1 MKRMIT
7 LAGALLA
14 VLGFYGPW
22 VTTPRQAAALTY
34 NALDLTEFCKFI
46 VRAQLGQVTRELFL
60 VPIVA
65 AALALAL
72 WASRPSQRFR
82 VLRYALCAVAVVLSL
97 VPLPPYPHVL
107 TAYASAEDRGSFWLS
122 LAGLLGVAL
131 IILFGRRITSRW
143 RDAALVAL
151 ALIGAA
157 LPVWELVAR
166 ALPAVSRAY
175 ASPAVV
181 GWGLVITVAGFF
193 LVAAG
198 ALIRGNG

>member
-1 MKRMIT
+1 MKRIIT
-7 LAGALLA
+7 LTGALLA

-22 VTTPRQAAALTY
+22 VTTQRQVAALTY

-46 VRAQLGQVTRELFL
+46 LRAQLGQVTRELFL

-72 WASRPSQRFR
+72 WASQPDQHSRSF
-82 VLRYALCAVAVVLSL
+82 RYALSAVAVVLSL

-131 IILFGRRITSRW
+131 IILFGRQITSIPR
-143 RDAALVAL
+143 L
-151 ALIGAA
+151 
-157 LPVWELVAR
+157 
-166 ALPAVSRAY
+166 
-175 ASPAVV
+175 
-181 GWGLVITVAGFF
+181 
-193 LVAAG
+193 
-198 ALIRGNG
+198 

>member
-22 VTTPRQAAALTY
+22 VTTQRQVAALTY
-34 NALDLTEFCKFI
+34 NALDLTEFCKF
-46 VRAQLGQVTRELFL
+46 VLRAGLGQVTRELFL

-72 WASRPSQRFR
+72 WASQPEQRSR
-82 VLRYALCAVAVVLSL
+82 ILRYALAAVAVVLSL

-122 LAGLLGVAL
+122 LVGLLGVAL
-131 IILFGRRITSRW
+131 IILFGQRITSRW
-143 RDAALVAL
+143 RDATFGAL
-151 ALIGAA
+151 ALIGAIC
-157 LPVWELVAR
+157 PIWEFATR

-181 GWGLVITVAGFF
+181 GWGLVVTVAGFV
-193 LVAAG
+193 LVAVG
-198 ALIRGNG
+198 AVIRGD

>member
-22 VTTPRQAAALTY
+22 VTTQRQVAALTY

-60 VPIVA
+60 VPIVV

-72 WASRPSQRFR
+72 WASQPDQRSR
-82 VLRYALCAVAVVLSL
+82 SLRYALSAVAVVLSL
-97 VPLPPYPHVL
+97 VALPPYPHVL

-122 LAGLLGVAL
+122 LAGLLGVVL
-131 IILFGRRITSRW
+131 IILFGQRITSRW
-143 RDAALVAL
+143 RDAAFVAL

-157 LPVWELVAR
+157 WPVWEFSTQ

-175 ASPAVV
+175 ASPAMV
-181 GWGLVITVAGFF
+181 GWGLVLTVAGFV

-198 ALIRGNG
+198 GVIRGS

>member
-1 MKRMIT
+1 MKRIIT

-14 VLGFYGPW
+14 AVGFYSPW
-22 VTTPRQAAALTY
+22 VTTQRQVAALTY

-46 VRAQLGQVTRELFL
+46 LRAQLGQVTRELFL

-72 WASRPSQRFR
+72 WASQPDQRSR
-82 VLRYALCAVAVVLSL
+82 ILRYALSAVAVVFSL
-97 VPLPPYPHVL
+97 VPLSPYPHVL

-131 IILFGRRITSRW
+131 IILFGQRIKSGW
-143 RDAALVAL
+143 RDAAFVAL

-157 LPVWELVAR
+157 WPVWEFAAR

-175 ASPAVV
+175 GSPALV
-181 GWGLVITVAGFF
+181 GWGLVVTVAGFV

-198 ALIRGNG
+198 AAIRSG